1 MPTGDLGWPRVG
13 AALLSS
19 DLLAWPSRGGPS
31 VLWALVSSVTREPG
45 TSANSQTPGHPG
57 IMYNRKQWFLS
68 LWFS

>member
-13 AALLSS
+13 AALLSL

-45 TSANSQTPGHPG
+45 TVLTHGHLV
-57 IMYNRKQWFLS
+57 ILALYIT
-68 LWFS
+68 